1 MTVDY
6 LVFARCVMLVAC
18 LVFFLLVCLRA
29 CFVRLVVLR
38 GCWLLCWRCD
48 VGLLLFAGLLCWLL
62 AVVVCCQLV
71 VGTAGCS
78 VVGLLMGLF
87 LTVWGDSLGG

>member
-6 LVFARCVMLVAC
+6 LVFARCVLLVAC
-18 LVFFLLVCLRA
+18 LVVFLLVCLRA

-48 VGLLLFAGLLCWLL
+48 VGLLLLFAGRLYWLL
-62 AVVVCCQLV
+62 AVVVCCRLV
-71 VGTAGCS
+71 VGAADCS
-78 VVGLLMGLF
+78 VVG
-87 LTVWGDSLGG
+87 